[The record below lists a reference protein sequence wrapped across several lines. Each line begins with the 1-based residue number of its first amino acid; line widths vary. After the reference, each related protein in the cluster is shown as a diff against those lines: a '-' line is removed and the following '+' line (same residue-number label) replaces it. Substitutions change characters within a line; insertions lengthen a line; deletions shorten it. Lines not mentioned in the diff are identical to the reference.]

1 MGNRPQIYGIYPIYG
16 CVDLKIYEEDIRCV
30 TLWCNACFR
39 EVWGYIMDL
48 ENNQKVIRSH
58 PIHQTQYTRRLW
70 YVMMWDWGWGLIS
83 PNQSRENLARI
94 QRLFRFGGHIGEPGL
109 VGLQN
114 LSAQNWSLLIFT
126 LWSLVNEHFANWKI
140 TIFKFGKSTISMGH
154 VQQPDAPWCWNIYLH
169 NWAIKLG

>member
-1 MGNRPQIYGIYPIYG
+1 MSCCFIDQEEEDQASGTRDPELWKKKNSCFWEKNMVEYIYVYMGNRPQIYGIYPIYG

-126 LWSLVNEHFANWKI
+126 LWSLVN
-140 TIFKFGKSTISMGH
+140 
-154 VQQPDAPWCWNIYLH
+154 
-169 NWAIKLG
+169 